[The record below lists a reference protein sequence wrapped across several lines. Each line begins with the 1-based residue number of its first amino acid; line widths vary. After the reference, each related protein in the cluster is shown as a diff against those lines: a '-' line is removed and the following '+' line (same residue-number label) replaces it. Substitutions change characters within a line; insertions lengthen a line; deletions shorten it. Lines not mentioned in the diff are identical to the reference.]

1 MLRLKR
7 RVPVGSRKWKE
18 ITDFDLKIL
27 SVVIIALSLISVSL
41 LLYAVYLKFQKSQV
55 DVVIKESFLAQHSPV
70 EEVVRTATETVYY
83 TKSPSTGGVEETP
96 TIYSSDDILETN
108 DSTVTIV
115 PVEQGTQKL
124 LRPLELGT
132 ATDAERTANH
142 KEQKEQVKERQTT
155 EQPQTEGTNVK
166 EEPEFVEENKYLK
179 GLTKFDYNLLLSR
192 MAENLPNSKLYLYI
206 VDGETALKLAK
217 MTQNYIIDHVD
228 GRYHLASTK
237 NLAPNLNPS
246 TGIYT
251 VKTKPV
257 KDPKEVF
264 KSVVNL
270 RTFGISAFSV
280 TVSDGYVLCMGVF
293 RTEAQ
298 ARRFYYSQD
307 WSELSKYAN
316 VSGASVSRIGD

>member
-1 MLRLKR
+1 LKR

-18 ITDFDLKIL
+18 ITDFDLKVL

-55 DVVIKESFLAQHSPV
+55 DVVIKEPFPAQQPPI
-70 EEVVRTATETVYY
+70 EEIVRTATETVYY

-96 TIYSSDDILETN
+96 TIYSSDDTLETG
-108 DSTVTIV
+108 DSSVTIV
-115 PVEQGTQKL
+115 PVEQGNQKL

-132 ATDAERTANH
+132 TTEAERIANP
-142 KEQKEQVKERQTT
+142 KEQKEQANDLQTT
-155 EQPQTEGTNVK
+155 EQTQPEGTNVE
-166 EEPEFVEENKYLK
+166 EEPKFAEENKYLK
-179 GLTKFDYNLLLSR
+179 GLAKFDYNILLSR
-192 MAENLPNSKLYLYI
+192 MAENLPSSKLYLYV
-206 VDGETALKLAK
+206 VDSETALKLAK
-217 MTQNYIIDHVD
+217 MTQNYIIDYVD
-228 GRYHLASTK
+228 GRYHLACTK
-237 NLAPNLNPS
+237 NIAPDLNPS

-280 TVSDGYVLCMGVF
+280 TTSDGYILCMGVF
-293 RTEAQ
+293 RTEVQ

-316 VSGASVSRIGD
+316 VSEASVSRIGD